1 MRRGGYVAL
10 ALSMLA
16 APAFADEP
24 SPGERAQAEA
34 LFQAAKDLQAQGK
47 LAEACPKYAES
58 NRLDPKPGTAL
69 NLAVCHEDDGKT
81 ASAWVEFLEAAKLA
95 ARSHQ
100 GERERYAK
108 KRAEELEKKLSRVT
122 FVGEGG
128 DARTELRL
136 DGRLMASGVLGTQL
150 PLDPGPHEISAEAP
164 GKVRWEKKLMVP
176 TGPAELTVEIPPLGA
191 ALPAEPPKADAP
203 APAPAPPA
211 KAPGGSYAPAAIAAG
226 VAVVGLGVGTA
237 FGVRTLGLKSDV
249 DANCTGRSCSD
260 AGLEA
265 NDRARTSATVS
276 TIGFAVGAAG
286 AVAAVILFFAG
297 RPASASARA
306 YLLPAGG
313 PDRVSLQ
320 AGGAF

>member
-1 MRRGGYVAL
+1 MRSRGYVAL
-10 ALSMLA
+10 ALLMTA
-16 APAFADEP
+16 GPAFADEP

-47 LAEACPKYAES
+47 LGEACPKYAES

-122 FVGEGG
+122 FVGESV

-136 DGRLMASGVLGTQL
+136 DGRPMASGVLGTQL
-150 PLDPGPHEISAEAP
+150 PLDPGPHEASAEAP
-164 GKVRWEKKLMVP
+164 GKVRWEKKFVVP
-176 TGPAELTVEIPPLGA
+176 SGPSELTVEIPSLTAVTSEGTKAEAPTPP
-191 ALPAEPPKADAP
+191 PAAP
-203 APAPAPPA
+203 AKPPS
-211 KAPGGSYAPAAIAAG
+211 GSYAPAAIAAG
-226 VAVVGLGVGTA
+226 VAVIGLGVGTA

-249 DANCTGRSCSD
+249 DANCTGRTCND
-260 AGLEA
+260 AGIEA

-286 AVAAVILFFAG
+286 AVGAVILFFTG
-297 RPASASARA
+297 RPPSASSRA
-306 YLLPAGG
+306 YVLPGGG
-313 PDRVSLQ
+313 PNLLSLQ

>member
-1 MRRGGYVAL
+1 MRRIRGPLTVAL
-10 ALSMLA
+10 LVVAGA
-16 APAFADEP
+16 ASADEP

-47 LAEACPKYAES
+47 LGEACPKYAES

-69 NLAVCHEDDGKT
+69 NLAVCHEDHGKT
-81 ASAWVEFLEAAKLA
+81 ASAWVEFIEAAKLA
-95 ARSHQ
+95 GRSHQ

-122 FVGEGG
+122 FVGEGI

-150 PLDPGPHEISAEAP
+150 PLDPGPHEASAEAP
-164 GKVRWEKKLMVP
+164 GRVRWEKKFVVP
-176 TGPAELTVEIPPLGA
+176 AGPSELTVEIPTLSAVVPS
-191 ALPAEPPKADAP
+191 EPPKPAAPVAPP
-203 APAPAPPA
+203 APAKPLS
-211 KAPGGSYAPAAIAAG
+211 GNYAPAAVAAG
-226 VAVVGLGVGTA
+226 VAVIGLGVGTA

-249 DANCTGRSCSD
+249 DANCTGRTCSD
-260 AGLEA
+260 AGVEA

-286 AVAAVILFFAG
+286 VVGAVILFFTG
-297 RPASASARA
+297 RPSRSALAYLVPSASA
-306 YLLPAGG
+306 
-313 PDRVSLQ
+313 DHVNLQ